1 MPSVLREGPFRFFFY
16 SGDRDEPQHVHVAH
30 GDKIAKFWLDPVRM
44 QRSGGLR
51 RAEIRQIQRIVEQN
65 RTFLQEAWRDYF
77 DD

>member
-1 MPSVLREGPFRFFFY
+1 MNRNTCTLRMAI
-16 SGDRDEPQHVHVAH
+16 S
-30 GDKIAKFWLDPVRM
+30 KIAKFWLDPVRM

-51 RAEIRQIQRIVEQN
+51 RSEIRQIQRIIDQN